1 MFDEAVKSQKSNGTV
16 KSFRCKA
23 RKSDRMRRTL
33 PVRRNDQGCSAC
45 LRASH
50 GGNAADGLFTKPSM
64 FKRPL
69 AGKDHGY
76 RRVSFV
82 ARLD

>member
-33 PVRRNDQGCSAC
+33 PVRRND
-45 LRASH
+45 
-50 GGNAADGLFTKPSM
+50 
-64 FKRPL
+64 
-69 AGKDHGY
+69 
-76 RRVSFV
+76 
-82 ARLD
+82 

>member
-23 RKSDRMRRTL
+23 
-33 PVRRNDQGCSAC
+33 
-45 LRASH
+45 
-50 GGNAADGLFTKPSM
+50 ADGALQFFIPRPKAGLFTKPSM